1 MRYIP
6 ALDGLRAIA
15 VGLVVAYH
23 TVGLRGGWMGVDV
36 FFVLSGFLITRLFV
50 LERERTGGINIPNFL
65 VRRALRL
72 MPCFWLV
79 VAVSLIYFRFQHSPP
94 AYNEDLWNA
103 SFALIYMTNW
113 KMYWFGWGGNL
124 FGHTWSL
131 SIEEQF
137 YLIWAFGAVL
147 LLGSCPP
154 KRAVW
159 LLGVILAGF
168 VAWRWILRFAGASP
182 DRIFFGLDARAD
194 ELLSGAFL
202 ALIVS
207 SKLGI
212 LLGSSVRSLRV
223 LGLVGLNLLGLIAIS
238 SVDRSDWAFFFWEP
252 VCIVAAALCIVDALY
267 NPTGMATRL
276 LALQGLVY
284 IGSISYGIYLW
295 HDVINWAV
303 YAGPWSEF
311 RLAHLLIAGVGGI
324 SLAAMSYH
332 VLEQPVLRLKS
343 RLQFAARGRSTKEL
357 PAANAD

>member
-1 MRYIP
+1 VRYIP

-15 VGLVVAYH
+15 VGLVVAFH
-23 TVGLRGGWMGVDV
+23 TVRLPGGWMGVDV

-50 LERERTGGINIPNFL
+50 LEQERTGGISIPNFL

-79 VAVSLIYFRFQHSPP
+79 VVVSLIYFRFQHAPP
-94 AYNEDLWNA
+94 AYNEDLRNA
-103 SFALIYMTNW
+103 AFALFYMTNW
-113 KMYWFGWGGNL
+113 KMYWFGLGGNL

-147 LLGSCPP
+147 LLGSCSL

-159 LLGVILAGF
+159 LLGAIVAGF
-168 VAWRWILRFAGASP
+168 VAWRWMLRFSGASP
-182 DRIFFGLDARAD
+182 ERIFFGLDARTD

-202 ALIVS
+202 ALVAS
-207 SKLGI
+207 SKLGVR
-212 LLGSSVRSLRV
+212 LGGSVRSLRFV
-223 LGLVGLNLLGLIAIS
+223 GLVGLGLLGLIAAW
-238 SVDRSDWAFFFWEP
+238 SVDRTGWALFFWEP
-252 VCIVAAALCIVDALY
+252 ICIIAAALCIVDALY
-267 NPTGMATRL
+267 NPAGMATRL
-276 LALQGLVY
+276 LSLRWLVY
-284 IGSISYGIYLW
+284 LGSISYGIYLW

-303 YAGPWSEF
+303 YAGRWSES

-324 SLAAMSYH
+324 ALAAISYH
-332 VLEQPVLRLKS
+332 FMEQPILRLKS
-343 RLQFAARGRSTKEL
+343 RLQFAAGGRPAAGL